1 MVLPPRVDVPTTPA
15 IQARDIH
22 ALYEIHEKDLKGTG
36 AFSRVVT
43 ATKRAPLSTATVA
56 STTPTDGAAAAA
68 AAAAPPTMR
77 AIKIMDTAQLVGKK
91 AEMVAH
97 EREILR
103 RTRHPHIITMHEC
116 IQTPEHVYFVL
127 DLMEGDLFEYIVK
140 RRRLPEAEVRDVMLQ
155 LLSAVAYLHEQSIV
169 HRDIKPENILIQLQQ
184 DAKNPTAKPTLHV
197 KLADFGLAKVIEEW
211 DVRSTP
217 CGTSFY
223 IAPEIIR
230 GIESQGARPLVT
242 NKEVVK
248 SVDVWSLG
256 VVFFILLSGRPPF
269 SGQVKTSLERRAL
282 LAKIDRGVLFPEA
295 SASTSFTWA
304 SVSEEARDL
313 IAHMLNQ
320 DTRERIT
327 AKDALKH
334 VFFKKNQASIPA
346 PAASQPATGGLTGLE
361 AAVQKLSVAEE
372 QEASAAPA
380 PAATTAAAASAPPQA
395 EEGSNDAEER
405 KQLMEAINELQ
416 KDIVETGDKE
426 GDETT
431 YQANVIN
438 APTAPVAV
446 NLNAKAKIGPGALK
460 K

>member
-1 MVLPPRVDVPTTPA
+1 MPLPPRVDVPTTPA

-22 ALYEIHEKDLKGTG
+22 ALYDIHDKDLKGTG

-43 ATKRAPLSTATVA
+43 ATKRPPPSSAPSAATDTSA
-56 STTPTDGAAAAA
+56 TPTTPTI
-68 AAAAPPTMR
+68 MR
-77 AIKIMDTAQLVGKK
+77 AIKIMETSQLVGKK

-103 RTRHPHIITMHEC
+103 RTRHPNIITMHEC

-140 RRRLPEAEVRDVMLQ
+140 RRRLPEVEVREIMKQ
-155 LLSAVAYLHEQSIV
+155 LLSAVSYLHEQSVV
-169 HRDIKPENILIQLQQ
+169 HRDIKPENILIQVTPA
-184 DAKNPTAKPTLHV
+184 DAKSGGKPVLTT

-230 GIESQGARPLVT
+230 GIESQGARPLMT

-282 LAKIDRGVLFPEA
+282 LAKIDRGLLFPGA
-295 SASTSFTWA
+295 SASTSFTWE
-304 SVSEEARDL
+304 SVSEDARDL
-313 IAHMLNQ
+313 IARMLNQ

-327 AKDALKH
+327 AKDALRH
-334 VFFKKNQASIPA
+334 PFFKKFEVPIPAA
-346 PAASQPATGGLTGLE
+346 PAAAARTAAAAPGAGPTEALE
-361 AAVQKLSVAEE
+361 QDMAKLSVAEN
-372 QEASAAPA
+372 AAPA
-380 PAATTAAAASAPPQA
+380 PASAGGEASPSAPPVNEEEA
-395 EEGSNDAEER
+395 EAEK
-405 KQLMEAINELQ
+405 KQLMEAINALQ
-416 KDIVETGDKE
+416 KDIVEAGDEE
-426 GDETT
+426 GDQTS
-431 YQANVIN
+431 YQTNVIN
-438 APTAPVAV
+438 APAAPVAV
-446 NLNAKAKIGPGALK
+446 QLNAKAKIGPGALK